1 MSAVGRLC
9 SRAGAAA
16 YRVATL
22 AAGRLCS
29 RAGAAA
35 YRVATLADFR
45 WRTWGV
51 NCAARPQESLS
62 SERGQSTV
70 EYALIISLISVPLAL
85 LILRLLQALFQA
97 LIQRIV
103 SDFSEGPS

>member
-1 MSAVGRLC
+1 MSAAGRRC
-9 SRAGAAA
+9 SRVGAAA
-16 YRVATL
+16 YRA
-22 AAGRLCS
+22 
-29 RAGAAA
+29 
-35 YRVATLADFR
+35 ATLADFR

-51 NCAARPQESLS
+51 NSVSGPRQSLS